1 MPGSPRDTGSPSA
14 PGAGPRLLAGALTRR
29 SRRLCLGLDGGQAP
43 ILDKVTPTTAA
54 LLRWWFGRDAGEGHA
69 PDFHPAQ
76 RQAIL
81 NTLVAHEVLA
91 GIDLPDLYLKACPE
105 LLLESGL
112 LGEIT
117 RPGHGHP
124 QYGLVLAAGAG
135 TIQVLLALLAWQV
148 LNATGGR
155 DRGDDDPRFS
165 RRVLVVAP
173 DLDGL
178 ERLHQAFLGRLRPQG
193 GRDFASADVC
203 ACAGLLPP
211 VWRERHLQW
220 VREHAGAGAGTGPE
234 AAASGML
241 TLTHPGALA
250 EAGGH
255 LTAFLAGL
263 PDLVVFNVAGR
274 QRHGGDPLDVD
285 EPAHWPASL
294 DRIAGHKGRHFVRID
309 LSPAP
314 FQGLDDDPG
323 TGTDPAWPAH
333 RVVDP
338 DLPDA

>member
-124 QYGLVLAAGAG
+124 QYGLVLAAGTA

-148 LNATGGR
+148 LNATAGQ
-155 DRGDDDPRFS
+155 DRGGDDPRFS
-165 RRVLVVAP
+165 RHVLVVAP

-178 ERLHQAFLGRLRPQG
+178 ERLHQVFLGRPRPQG
-193 GRDFASADVC
+193 GRDFTSTDVSSY
-203 ACAGLLPP
+203 AGLLPP
-211 VWRERHLQW
+211 GWRERHLQW
-220 VREHAGAGAGTGPE
+220 VREHACTGAGPGPE

-241 TLTHPGALA
+241 AITHPGALA

-255 LTAFLAGL
+255 LPAFLAGL
-263 PDLVVFNVAGR
+263 PDLVVFNAAGR
-274 QRHGGDPLDVD
+274 HLHHGVD
-285 EPAHWPASL
+285 EWARWPASL
-294 DRIAGHKGRHFVRID
+294 DRIAGQEGRRFVRID
-309 LSPAP
+309 FPPEPSGGP
-314 FQGLDDDPG
+314 DDDPG
-323 TGTDPAWPAH
+323 MGTDPAWPVH

-338 DLPDA
+338 GQPDA